1 MKRDGKV
8 KGRGCADGRSQW
20 AYTHKD
26 ERSSPTAATEYLMI
40 SCVIYAMEWRAVVT
54 VDILGAFLQADMDK
68 LIYIKSEGLMSDLL
82 SKIDPKF
89 YEKYVVIERRQTVLY
104 ASLAHLMYGTLRA
117 SLLFW
122 RKLTGILVDNGYNIN
137 PYEWCVA
144 NK

>member
-1 MKRDGKV
+1 M
-8 KGRGCADGRSQW
+8 
-20 AYTHKD
+20 
-26 ERSSPTAATEYLMI
+26 
-40 SCVIYAMEWRAVVT
+40 VT

-68 LIYIKSEGLMSDLL
+68 LIYIKSEGIMADLL

-89 YEKYVVIERRQTVLY
+89 YEKYVVSERRHTVLY